1 MLEVIFMKFAIH
13 TFGCKVN
20 IYESE
25 YIINLMQ
32 NNGYTLV
39 NFNEEADIYIINT
52 CTVTNEADKKDRKLI
67 HTTRNN
73 HKDSLLIVMGCYSQ
87 LNPQS
92 IDADIILGNKHKSKI
107 IELIKKYNQTKEKI
121 ILIEDISKTTFE
133 DMYINRFIEHTR
145 GFVKIQDGCN
155 AFCSYC
161 TIPYARGG
169 LRSKD
174 FNTVVK
180 EVTNLVNNGYQEIVL
195 TGIHTGRYGIEK
207 NTNLEKLLKELVQIP
222 NIFRIRL
229 SSIEIN
235 EITDGIIELIKENKV
250 MAKHLHIPLQ
260 SGSNTILKNMNRLYD
275 IDFFQKR
282 IEYIRKE
289 ISDIS
294 ITTDLIVGFP
304 GETDKLFKET
314 INTLNKIKFT
324 KIHTFPYSKRNGTK
338 AAKMND
344 HIDGI
349 TKKCRV
355 REIINLSD
363 KYELE
368 YYKQNINK
376 IYDGIIETRKDNKKI
391 VITSNYIPVEI
402 DTNLDNN
409 TRVNIQII
417 SSSKDKIVGKMLQFR
432 LESK

>member
-1 MLEVIFMKFAIH
+1 MKFAIH

-25 YIINLMQ
+25 FIINLMQ
-32 NNGYTLV
+32 ENGYTLV
-39 NFNEEADIYIINT
+39 DFNEQADIYIINT

-73 HKDSLLIVMGCYSQ
+73 HQDSILIIMGCYSQ
-87 LNPQS
+87 LNPHD
-92 IDADIILGNKHKSKI
+92 IDADIILGNKHKSRI
-107 IELIKKYNQTKEKI
+107 IELIEKYKKTKEKI
-121 ILIEDISKTTFE
+121 VLVEDISKTNFE
-133 DMYINRFIEHTR
+133 DMYINRFITHTR
-145 GFVKIQDGCN
+145 AFVKIQDGCN

-174 FNTVVK
+174 FNTVIE
-180 EVTNLVNNGYQEIVL
+180 EVTNLVNNGYKEIVL

-207 NTNLEKLLKELVQIP
+207 NTNLETLLKELVKIKD
-222 NIFRIRL
+222 IFRIRL

-235 EITDGIIELIKENKV
+235 EITDGIIELIKNNKV

-260 SGSNTILKNMNRLYD
+260 SGSNTILKSMNRLYD
-275 IDFFQKR
+275 LDFFLKR

-289 ISDIS
+289 IPNIS

-304 GETDKLFKET
+304 GETEELFQET
-314 INTLNKIKFT
+314 IDTLNKIKFT

-338 AAKMND
+338 AADMKG
-344 HIDGI
+344 HIDGL

-355 REIINLSD
+355 KEVLLLSD
-363 KYELE
+363 KFELE
-368 YYKQNINK
+368 FYNKNINQEF
-376 IYDGIIETRKDNKKI
+376 DGIVETRKDNKRI

-402 DTNLDNN
+402 EENLDNN
-409 TRVNIQII
+409 TKVNIKITEI
-417 SSSKDKIVGKMLQFR
+417 KNSKIVGKIIENQTNR
-432 LESK
+432 